1 MRSVIILVAAVLTLA
16 PGLRAAQAPD
26 PVLTNGLQAY
36 VTSGPEACLGIWYAG
51 QPKLAADMNA
61 KISVATK
68 NLGFVIDTEVVAI
81 QTVSK
86 RVTRYYVAVNF
97 ARRPLWIRIERY
109 MGTDKATYL
118 PLKFSLEADDILPG
132 YLTDFVE

>member
-1 MRSVIILVAAVLTLA
+1 MRPKIALVAAALLLVPSL
-16 PGLRAAQAPD
+16 PAAQTPD

-51 QPKLAADMNA
+51 QPKLVAEMNA
-61 KISVATK
+61 KLSAATK
-68 NLGFVIDTEVVAI
+68 NLGYVIDTEVVAI
-81 QTVSK
+81 QTISK

-109 MGTDKATYL
+109 MGSDKASYL
-118 PLKFSLEADDILPG
+118 PLKFSLEPDDILPG
-132 YLTDFVE
+132 YLTDFVQ

>member
-1 MRSVIILVAAVLTLA
+1 MRFMIVLVAAVLTLA
-16 PGLRAAQAPD
+16 PALRAAPAPD

-51 QPKLAADMNA
+51 QPKLVAEINA

-81 QTVSK
+81 QTISK

-109 MGTDKATYL
+109 MGNDKATYL
-118 PLKFSLEADDILPG
+118 PLKFSLEPDDILPG
-132 YLTDFVE
+132 YLTDFVQ